1 MENRQCSICRENNC
15 NIVTRCNHSFH
26 FSCLCQWLQVR
37 ETCPMCREHISVNIH
52 GYNNRSYSINN
63 NNLGDSSIIG
73 RGDNSSVHGVDM
85 TLEESIDS
93 IDMTLEE
100 SIDTNLR
107 ILDNIVRLDISPVLN
122 SDSDELDSTSELV
135 DIDQEILYTP
145 PFGGDISASAELE
158 VNHVVIDVDDE
169 SGNMLIEIE
178 EVEEED
184 DNNYR
189 NLFEEM
195 SRLVEQNRNLR
206 NELYELREERIE
218 VLREENLT
226 LRDNISEI
234 REENIEIREENIDLR
249 NQNEYLRGE
258 KVHLRIQVDD
268 LERYVSENI
277 TDIQRV
283 RNILNEVNQVSNLE
297 NELGLILRNQ
307 VVSSLDQETNIVE
320 NLQNRVRDLEEK
332 DENSS
337 NRIDEL
343 QNRISS
349 LININQNQDERI
361 EYLDRINN
369 IYTNIIHLQGESRNF
384 YKSRYQ
390 SKCIENIELMDE
402 NIQMLDTNSRLQ
414 RINDLYSQF
423 YNTSSEFLN
432 RIRDESI

>member
-63 NNLGDSSIIG
+63 NNLGD
-73 RGDNSSVHGVDM
+73 NSSEHGVDM

-226 LRDNISEI
+226 LR
-234 REENIEIREENIDLR
+234 EENIEIREENIDLR

-297 NELGLILRNQ
+297 Q
-307 VVSSLDQETNIVE
+307 VVSSLYQETNIVE